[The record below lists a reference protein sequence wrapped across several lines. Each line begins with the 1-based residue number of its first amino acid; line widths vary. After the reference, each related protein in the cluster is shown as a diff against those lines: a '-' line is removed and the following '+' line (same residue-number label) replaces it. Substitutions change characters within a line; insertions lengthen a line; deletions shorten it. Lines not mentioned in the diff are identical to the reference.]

1 MNYKIRLLS
10 ILFLFNLSSLLDA
23 EYAVE
28 NAFPN
33 LSFTDPVGIY
43 HAGDNSNRLFVLEQT
58 GTIKVFNN
66 DSSIQNADVFLD
78 LTSIVEQDGGYT
90 EEGLLGLA
98 FHPDYIEN
106 GYFYVNY
113 TSHNPRRNVIAR
125 YSVSD
130 DNPTQ
135 GNPESA
141 FIILEVNQPY
151 TNHNG
156 GQMGFGPDGYLY
168 IIFGDGGSSGDPLG
182 HGQNLSTLLGS
193 LIRIDIDNPSD
204 GLNYGI
210 PSDNPFIA
218 PLAARDE
225 IYAYGL
231 RNMWR
236 FSWDSET
243 GMLWGSD
250 VGQYNWEEID
260 IIYPGLNYGW
270 NTMEGNHCYPA
281 GSNCN
286 SDGFE
291 PPVWEYALYVDG
303 VCSITG
309 GFVYRGSNIPSIY
322 GKYIYGDWCTGD
334 IWGLTYSEEGNHTNE
349 HLFVSG
355 INITSFGVDA
365 NNELL
370 ICANE
375 RIYKLSSDE
384 EVGFPGDINQD
395 ESINVLDIVVLVNF
409 ILGNEI
415 PTTNEFSIS
424 DLNQDGVLNV
434 LDIVQLVN
442 IILSA

>member
-1 MNYKIRLLS
+1 MNYKIKLLS
-10 ILFLFNLSSLLDA
+10 ILFLFNLSVLLHA
-23 EYAVE
+23 EYMVE

-33 LSFTDPVGIY
+33 LTFIDPVGIY

-66 DSSIQNADVFLD
+66 DSSIENADVFLD

-90 EEGLLGLA
+90 EEGLLGLT

-130 DNPTQ
+130 DNPTE

-141 FIILEVNQPY
+141 LIILEVNQPY

-168 IIFGDGGSSGDPLG
+168 ITFGDGGSSGDPLG

-193 LIRIDIDNPSD
+193 LIRIDIDNPTD

-210 PSDNPFIA
+210 PSDNPFIT
-218 PLAARDE
+218 PQAARDE

-236 FSWDSET
+236 FSWDPVT
-243 GMLWGSD
+243 GLLWGAD

-260 IIYPGLNYGW
+260 IIYSGLNYGW

-286 SDGFE
+286 SEGFE
-291 PPVWEYALYVDG
+291 PPVWEYPLYVDG

-322 GKYIYGDWCTGD
+322 GKYIYGDWCSGD
-334 IWGLTYSEEGNHTNE
+334 IWGLTYSEEGNYTNE
-349 HLFVSG
+349 HLLVSG
-355 INITSFGVDA
+355 INITSFGIDE
-365 NNELL
+365 NYELL
-370 ICANE
+370 ICAND
-375 RIYKLSSDE
+375 RIYKLLSDE

-395 ESINVLDIVVLVNF
+395 ELINILDIVVLINF
-409 ILGNEI
+409 ILGNET
-415 PTTNEFSIS
+415 PSTNEFSIA
-424 DLNQDGVLNV
+424 DLNQDSILNV

-442 IILSA
+442 IILSI